1 LPTAPPP
8 CTPEPAFE
16 WSVPALD
23 LRALQTE
30 GSLDRT
36 ALAIQGA
43 ELASMANFD
52 ELLCLPTLSGVVP
65 YQYQIDTVR
74 KVLRSLG
81 GRALLADEVG
91 LGKTVEALMILAE
104 YRLRRQV
111 RRALILVPPALVDH
125 WRSELS
131 AKAGIVARTSS
142 GPELARDADAFWGD
156 EGVVIA
162 SLALARGAAHLA
174 RVTASR
180 WDLVVVD
187 EAHHLKNR
195 TTAAHR
201 LVDGLSTRF
210 LLLLTATPIETDLE
224 EIYSLVNLLRPGQF
238 ATPGAFR
245 KQFVNGADPTSPR
258 NRQQLK
264 SLLSEVMVRSTRA
277 GSGLS
282 LPPRFVT
289 TVTVDPT
296 AEESAFY
303 QGVVA
308 LLRDS
313 TGQQGSR
320 LVASTLLLQ
329 AGSSVHAV
337 LGTLENVLTGD
348 KHGAEFRAACAR
360 LLESGAGACLRPP
373 GPLRSGSPTVPRKK
387 GKIGAL
393 LEILGAHQQQAL
405 VFTRYRRSLEWL
417 GDELRAAG
425 IHHAAFH
432 GGLGTPAKQAA
443 LEEFRGGAPVLLATE
458 VGGEGQNLQFC
469 SLLVNFDLPWNPM
482 LIEQRI
488 GRLHRM
494 GQEHEVRVYN
504 LAARGTAE
512 ERVLDVLDR
521 RLHLFELV
529 VGEMDMVLGNLADE
543 RDLEDR
549 ILDLYAQSSNDLE
562 LDTGFDRIAEELA
575 RARGLYE
582 RTRAFD
588 AALFRDDYA
597 S

>member
-1 LPTAPPP
+1 MT
-8 CTPEPAFE
+8 
-16 WSVPALD
+16 
-23 LRALQTE
+23 R
-30 GSLDRT
+30 
-36 ALAIQGA
+36 
-43 ELASMANFD
+43 FD
-52 ELLCLPTLSGVVP
+52 ELLCLPTVSGVVP
-65 YQYQIDTVR
+65 YDYQIDTVR
-74 KVLRSLG
+74 RVLRSLG

-91 LGKTVEALMILAE
+91 LGKTVEALLVLAE

-111 RRALILVPPALVDH
+111 RKTLILVPPALIEH
-125 WRSELS
+125 WQSELS
-131 AKAGIVARTSS
+131 SKAGIVARTSS

-156 EGVVIA
+156 DGVVIA
-162 SLALARGAAHLA
+162 SLALARGSAHLP
-174 RVTASR
+174 RVTATE
-180 WDLVVVD
+180 WDLVIVD

-195 TTAAHR
+195 ATAGYR
-201 LVDGLSTRF
+201 LVNGLSTRF
-210 LLLLTATPIETDLE
+210 LLLLTATPIETELE
-224 EIYSLVNLLRPGQF
+224 EIYSLVTLLRPGQF

-264 SLLSEVMVRSTRA
+264 SLLSEVMVRNTRA

-289 TVTVDPT
+289 TVTLDPT
-296 AEESAFY
+296 PGEAAFY
-303 QGVVA
+303 QAVVA
-308 LLRDS
+308 LLRDFAS
-313 TGQQGSR
+313 QQGSR

-329 AGSSVHAV
+329 AGSSLQAA
-337 LGTLENVLTGD
+337 LGTLDTVLSGE
-348 KHGAEFRAACAR
+348 KHSPEFRAACAR
-360 LLESGAGACLRPP
+360 VAEFGAGECQR
-373 GPLRSGSPTVPRKK
+373 LRSPPRPGSSPVAGGL
-387 GKIGAL
+387 GKVSAL
-393 LEILGAHQQQAL
+393 LEILKAHQQQAL
-405 VFTRYRRSLEWL
+405 VFTRYRRSLQWL
-417 GDELRAAG
+417 GNKLSAAG
-425 IHHAAFH
+425 VHHVMFH
-432 GGLGTPAKQAA
+432 GGLGATAKQSA
-443 LEEFRGGAPVLLATE
+443 LEQFRAGAPVLLATE

-549 ILDLYAQSSNDLE
+549 ILDLYARSASDCE
-562 LDTGFDRIAEELA
+562 LDSGFDRIAEELA
-575 RARGLYE
+575 RARQLYD

-588 AALFRDDYA
+588 AALFREDYA